1 MRNGRNRSGRRIR
14 RGLPLRTAALLTGLT
29 LLTPPAAA
37 TATTVGPDP
46 VPRVGRPSAVADL
59 ADAPALTTT
68 TTGRVDG
75 GVLLTTPALSNGD
88 LSGAAIYDNSGNV
101 VYWRPGPYM
110 NLEKITFL
118 GKPALSMWDNS
129 VAGGRFIVLNSA
141 YEQIAAY
148 NATGHFTD
156 GHEFQVSPDG
166 SRVLLLGYDYVTR
179 DLSAYGGKTDAQVI
193 DYFIQE
199 QNVATGAITFQWN
212 TLDHIPLTETQE
224 PLTGDVV
231 DPVHAN
237 SLAYD
242 RDGNLLMS
250 ARHTS
255 TVYKINRTTGD
266 VMWRFGGKNSDF
278 TFADPADRPSYQHD
292 ARRLPDGRLS
302 LFDNGNKENPQVSR
316 GVVYTLDET
325 AKTAKL
331 DEDLQPDPPA
341 FADFAG
347 SSRRTGN
354 GDTLVDY
361 ASAGRMAE
369 FDGDGTQVF
378 SAALPQGFWSY
389 RAIRADWQGT
399 PAGPPAATLGRPA
412 ADGGRTLSMSW
423 NGATGVDRWRVETGP
438 ARRAFTTAKTVAKTG
453 FTTKAE
459 VTPPNGT
466 KVIRVSAL
474 DANGKVLGARTV
486 NAD

>member
-1 MRNGRNRSGRRIR
+1 MRNGRKRSGRIR
-14 RGLPLRTAALLTGLT
+14 RGLPLRTAALLAGLT
-29 LLTPPAAA
+29 LLAPPAAVA
-37 TATTVGPDP
+37 STAGPDP
-46 VPRVGRPSAVADL
+46 VPGPGRQAGVAKL
-59 ADAPALTTT
+59 ADAPALTTS

-75 GVLLTTPALSNGD
+75 GLLLTTPAPVGPD

-129 VAGGRFIVLNSA
+129 VAGGRFIVLNSS

-179 DLSAYGGKTDAQVI
+179 DLSAYGGTADAQVI

-199 QNVATGAITFQWN
+199 QNVYTGEITFQWN
-212 TLDHIPLTETQE
+212 TLDHIPFTETQE

-237 SLAYD
+237 SLEYD
-242 RDGNLLMS
+242 TDGNLLMS

-302 LFDNGNKENPQVSR
+302 LFDNGNKESPQVSR
-316 GVVYTLDET
+316 AVVYSLDET

-347 SSRRTGN
+347 SSRRTSN

-369 FDGDGTQVF
+369 FGADGTQVF
-378 SAALPQGFWSY
+378 SAAFPQGFWSY
-389 RAIRADWQGT
+389 RAIRADWQGN
-399 PAGPPAATLGRPA
+399 PAGPPAAMLGGPA
-412 ADGGRTLSMSW
+412 ADGSRTLSMSW
-423 NGATGVDRWRVETGP
+423 NGATRVDRWRVETGP
-438 ARRAFTTAKTVAKTG
+438 ASRALTTATTVAKTG
-453 FTTKAE
+453 FTTKTK
-459 VTPPNGT
+459 VTPPNGAT
-466 KVIRVSAL
+466 VIRISAL
-474 DANGKVLGARTV
+474 DVDGKVLGARTV
-486 NAD
+486 NAN